1 MDIPVNIKVD
11 LLEVVKAWIKKTT
24 ATVDVINHRGSQA
37 EIDAIQ
43 EICNVNSSIAEQI
56 SDSITTEELIEELY
70 NLYPPQTIEEEIQKA
85 INIDSIETIK
95 ADLKEL
101 LLDITYILGDN
112 SYKEVLKVL
121 QSVLKFKCTK
131 LDDDLLITFNGE

>member
-1 MDIPVNIKVD
+1 M
-11 LLEVVKAWIKKTT
+11 
-24 ATVDVINHRGSQA
+24 
-37 EIDAIQ
+37 
-43 EICNVNSSIAEQI
+43 
-56 SDSITTEELIEELY
+56 IEELY

-95 ADLKEL
+95 VDLKEL

-131 LDDDLLITFNGE
+131 LNDYLLITFNGE